1 MPRNGPETA
10 RSTGERRPERPMRSA
25 DRKRPANVDEQA
37 LSLREADASY
47 SKIARRL
54 ELRRATDAH
63 RAFIRAVGART
74 GEEQRLLVANEQ
86 GRLDKL
92 ETRIRARDAQDTE
105 KLERR
110 LAAVA
115 KLRASL
121 P

>member
-1 MPRNGPETA
+1 MPRHGADIARPNG
-10 RSTGERRPERPMRSA
+10 GRRPERPRSTE
-25 DRKRPANVDEQA
+25 RRPQQANVDEQV
-37 LSLREADASY
+37 LSLREANASY

-63 RAFIRAVGART
+63 QAFIRAVGARS
-74 GEEQRLLVANEQ
+74 GDDQRTLVANEQ
-86 GRLDKL
+86 TRLDRL
-92 ETRIRARDAQDTE
+92 EERIRSRDADDQV

-110 LAAVA
+110 LSAVA